1 VSENKTMENDRDVV
15 AFLNCVEN
23 PRRAEDARV
32 VAAMM
37 QRVTGCAPRM
47 WGDSI
52 IGFDRYE
59 YARKDG
65 SRHTFMMTG
74 VSPRK
79 AALTVYVMPGFSAY
93 THHLARLG
101 RHRHSTSCLYL
112 PNLADI
118 DMGVLEEIIAD
129 SVKSMRARYGTAR
142 S

>member
-1 VSENKTMENDRDVV
+1 
-15 AFLNCVEN
+15 
-23 PRRAEDARV
+23 
-32 VAAMM
+32 MM
-37 QRVTGCAPRM
+37 P
-47 WGDSI
+47 
-52 IGFDRYE
+52 
-59 YARKDG
+59 
-65 SRHTFMMTG
+65 G

-129 SVKSMRARYGTAR
+129 SVKSMRDRYGTAR